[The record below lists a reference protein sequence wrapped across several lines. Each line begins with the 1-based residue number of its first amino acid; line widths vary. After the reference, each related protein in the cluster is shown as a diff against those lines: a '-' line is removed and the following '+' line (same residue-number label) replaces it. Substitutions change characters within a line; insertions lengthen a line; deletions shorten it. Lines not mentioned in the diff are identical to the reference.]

1 MQFHRKALTLLLCY
15 LRRMD
20 NNEIRNRVKE
30 IFTNFLV
37 QNGHR
42 KTPERFAILDMIY
55 SIGTHFDIDSIHQ
68 MLCQSK
74 FSVSR
79 TAVYHTL
86 KLLQTAGLI
95 VKRQFGGRTVFYEQT
110 CFAKPHQFLV
120 CTTCGT
126 ISEISNSE
134 LEEKITELKLPRFH
148 ASSYSLCIYGICSKC
163 SALRTRKQNKRQ
175 KAKLNTTKKQSKSNN
190 YD

>member
-1 MQFHRKALTLLLCY
+1 MQFHRNTLTLLLCC
-15 LRRMD
+15 LRPMD
-20 NNEIRNRVKE
+20 NNEIKNRVKE
-30 IFTNFLV
+30 KFTNFLV

-55 SIGTHFDIDSIHQ
+55 SLDTHFDIDSIHD

-79 TAVYHTL
+79 TAVYHTM
-86 KLLQTAGLI
+86 KLLQRAGLI
-95 VKRQFGGRTVFYEQT
+95 VKRQFGGRTVFYEQI
-110 CFAKPHQFLV
+110 CSAKPHQFLV
-120 CTTCGT
+120 CTSCGT

-134 LEEKITELKLPRFH
+134 LEDRIMELKLPRFH
-148 ASSYSLCIYGICSKC
+148 ASSYSLCIHGICSKC
-163 SALRTRKQNKRQ
+163 SAAITRKQNKLQ
-175 KAKLNTTKKQSKSNN
+175 KVKQKTTKKQSKPNN